1 MTWWGVLLGVAGGLA
16 LLWLVLVVALVVVG
30 RRSGKPARLRD
41 ALRLLPDVARL
52 LRRLAADPE
61 LPRGVRVRLA
71 LAALYLVFPID
82 LVPDF
87 VPIAG
92 YADDVLVVALVL
104 RSVVRR
110 AGIDAVERH
119 WPGTPEGL
127 RILEQVTGL
136 RG

>member
-1 MTWWGVLLGVAGGLA
+1 MTWWGVLLAVAGGLV
-16 LLWLVLVVALVVVG
+16 LLWLVLVVTLLVVG
-30 RRSGKPARLRD
+30 RRSGEPARLRD
-41 ALRLLPDVARL
+41 ALRLLPDVVRL

-71 LAALYLVFPID
+71 LVALYLVIPID

-110 AGIDAVERH
+110 AGIEAVERH